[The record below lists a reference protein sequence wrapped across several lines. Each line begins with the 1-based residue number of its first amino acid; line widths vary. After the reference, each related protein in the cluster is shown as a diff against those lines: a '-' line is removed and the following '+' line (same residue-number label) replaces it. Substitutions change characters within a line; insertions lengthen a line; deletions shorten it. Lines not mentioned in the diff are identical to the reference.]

1 MIIPADRRILYVMK
15 GSRFA
20 RLPNQQAG
28 GMDMDFT
35 KMHGCGND
43 YIFLNC
49 MEGEPDGLPG
59 LARRLS
65 HRRFG
70 VGGDGVIC
78 VCPSAGADFRM
89 RMFNADGSE
98 GAMCG
103 NGIRCFGKYVYDKG
117 LTDKA
122 RLVIE
127 TLSGERE
134 LSLTVK
140 DGKVEGAVVGM
151 GIPIFRQ
158 PVQLTVK
165 ENTYTA
171 IPVSMGNPHAVMEV
185 DDPCEI
191 DLQAVGPE
199 VECHPIFP
207 HRANAEFVRVLG
219 RGELQ
224 MRVWERGSGETM
236 ACGTGACASAA
247 AMMAAGRLDREAVVH
262 LAGGDLKV
270 RWDKKTG
277 QMFMTGPAV
286 TVFDGQ
292 LAD

>member
-1 MIIPADRRILYVMK
+1 
-15 GSRFA
+15 
-20 RLPNQQAG
+20 
-28 GMDMDFT
+28 MDFT
-35 KMHGCGND
+35 KMHGLGND

-49 MEGEPDGLPG
+49 MESTPDDLGE

-70 VGGDGVIC
+70 VGGDGIIC
-78 VCPSAGADFRM
+78 VCPSRRADFKM

-103 NGIRCFGKYVYDKG
+103 NGIRCCGQYVSDRG

-122 RLVIE
+122 HLVIE
-127 TLSGERE
+127 TLSGDRE
-134 LSLTVK
+134 LSLM
-140 DGKVEGAVVGM
+140 VENGRAMGAVVGM
-151 GIPIFRQ
+151 GVPALQPPIQ
-158 PVQLTVK
+158 ITVK
-165 ENTYTA
+165 GKTYTA
-171 IPVSMGNPHAVMEV
+171 IPVSVGNPHAVIEV
-185 DDPCEI
+185 EDPAEV
-191 DLQAVGPE
+191 DLQAVGPT
-199 VECHPIFP
+199 VERYPLFP
-207 HRANAEFVRVLG
+207 HRVNAEFVRVLN

-247 AMMAAGRLDREAVVH
+247 AMMAAGRLDREAEVH
-262 LAGGDLKV
+262 LAGGDLRV
-270 RWDKKTG
+270 RWDEKSG

-286 TVFDGQ
+286 AVFDGK